1 MTMQIALIND
11 THMGARG
18 DSSIFN
24 EFFLKFWENTFF
36 PYLKENNIKHICHLG
51 DVVDRRK
58 FVNFVTLN
66 SWRKRFF
73 DVLKN
78 EGITMD
84 VIVGNHDVF
93 YRNTNEINAMQEL
106 FYGYDNIK
114 VYIDPIDIDYD
125 GLSVAMIPWINSGN
139 YEVSMDFLKQTK
151 SQVVFGHFEI
161 AGFEMD
167 RGNVCH
173 EGLDR
178 KVFNKFDVV
187 LSGHF
192 HHKSNNGN
200 ITYLGNQYE
209 MTWADYGD
217 QRGFHVFDTST
228 RELKFISNPNKI
240 FYKVVYDD
248 TEKDF
253 DYWKTY
259 NYSQL
264 KDCYIKVIVINK
276 TNPYLFDGVIDN
288 LYKADVAD
296 ISIVEDF
303 TDVNSDEDT
312 EMVNQAEDTMTIL
325 SKYIDGLT
333 LNVESDKLKKVMREL
348 YVESLT
354 IENVE

>member
-1 MTMQIALIND
+1 MRIALIND
-11 THMGARG
+11 SHMGARG

-24 EFFLKFWENTFF
+24 EFFFKFWENTFF

-58 FVNFVTLN
+58 FINFVTLN

-73 DVLKN
+73 DVLES

-93 YRNTNEINAMQEL
+93 YRNTNEVNAMHEL
-106 FYGYDNIK
+106 FYGYKNIN
-114 VYIDPIDIDYD
+114 VYIDPVDLNFD
-125 GLSVAMIPWINSGN
+125 GLSVAMMPWINSSN
-139 YEVSMDFLKQTK
+139 YESSLQFLKETK
-151 SQVVFGHFEI
+151 SEVVFGHFEI

-173 EGLDR
+173 SGLNK
-178 KVFNKFDVV
+178 KVFDRFDIV

-192 HHKSNNGN
+192 HHKSSSGN

-209 MTWADYGD
+209 MTWADHGD
-217 QRGFHVFDTST
+217 QRGFHVFDTDT
-228 RELKFISNPNKI
+228 REIDFVKNPFKI
-240 FYKVVYDD
+240 FHKISYDD
-248 TEKDF
+248 TEQDF
-253 DYWKTY
+253 EYWKQY
-259 NYSQL
+259 DYDNL
-264 KDCYIKVIVINK
+264 KECYIKVIVVNK
-276 TNPYLFDGVIDN
+276 NNPYLFDNVIEN
-288 LYKADVAD
+288 LYKVGVAD

-303 TDVNSDEDT
+303 TEFEDENAEELID
-312 EMVNQAEDTMTIL
+312 QAEDTMTIL

-333 LNVESDKLKKVMREL
+333 LNVEPDKLKKIMREL

-354 IENVE
+354 TEIIE